1 MDEPREETNERQGAD
16 EPPPLGGSWARLYT
30 AVLAGLVLLVVAFTV
45 ITRHFS

>member
-1 MDEPREETNERQGAD
+1 MIEPHEEKEQRRGAD

-30 AVLAGLVLLVVAFTV
+30 AVLAGLALLVVAFTL